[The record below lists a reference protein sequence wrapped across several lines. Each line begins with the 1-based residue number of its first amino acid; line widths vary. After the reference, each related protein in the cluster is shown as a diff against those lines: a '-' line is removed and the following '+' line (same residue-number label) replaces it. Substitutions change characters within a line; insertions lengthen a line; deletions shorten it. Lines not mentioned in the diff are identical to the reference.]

1 MLLRKL
7 SVLGAKI
14 ESTVGTA
21 ATLAAADCTVNAYDF
36 IINPEFDFQERQ
48 GQGGFG
54 RLASIAGA
62 RRGRATFSIDLAYD
76 GSTVPAWADLFLP
89 ACGFVK
95 SSTTFYPKTQVPDTG
110 TDVKTLTIAGFFNG
124 VRRMIYGAVGTARIV
139 LPTGRMGRIEFDF
152 QGVYADEAD
161 VAIPSSINYVNTL
174 PLRVAGG
181 ATAWSSYNLCLESA
195 TIDFGNV
202 VTARECSITEAG
214 IDNFVITDRNI
225 RITGNPESKLIAT
238 QDRYSQFKNMTEA
251 ALSFTIDGP
260 STSTLVITAPK
271 AQLVSKPMGDRNGI
285 MIDQLEWQA
294 NKNVDTADQELSIAF
309 NHAS

>member
-7 SVLGAKI
+7 SVLGAKA

-21 ATLAAADCTVNAYDF
+21 ATLAAADCTVNVYDF

-124 VRRMIYGAVGTARIV
+124 VRRMIYGAAGNARVI

-181 ATAWSSYNLCLESA
+181 ATAWSSYNICLESA
-195 TIDFGNV
+195 TIDLGNV
-202 VTARECSITEAG
+202 VTARECSTTAAG

-225 RITGNPESKLIAT
+225 RITGNPESKLVAT
-238 QDRYSQFKNMTEA
+238 QDRYSQFKDMTEA

>member
-1 MLLRKL
+1 
-7 SVLGAKI
+7 
-14 ESTVGTA
+14 
-21 ATLAAADCTVNAYDF
+21 
-36 IINPEFDFQERQ
+36 
-48 GQGGFG
+48 
-54 RLASIAGA
+54 
-62 RRGRATFSIDLAYD
+62 
-76 GSTVPAWADLFLP
+76 
-89 ACGFVK
+89 
-95 SSTTFYPKTQVPDTG
+95 
-110 TDVKTLTIAGFFNG
+110 
-124 VRRMIYGAVGTARIV
+124 MIYGAAGTARIV

-152 QGVYADEAD
+152 QGVYADESD

-181 ATAWSSYNLCLESA
+181 ATAWSSYDLCLESA
-195 TIDFGNV
+195 TIDLGNV
-202 VTARECSITEAG
+202 VTARECSTTEAG

>member
-36 IINPEFDFQERQ
+36 VINPEFDFQERQ

-124 VRRMIYGAVGTARIV
+124 VRRMIYGAAGTARIV

-152 QGVYADEAD
+152 QGVYADESD

-195 TIDFGNV
+195 TIDLGNV
-202 VTARECSITEAG
+202 VTARECSTTEAG

>member
-7 SVLGAKI
+7 SVLGAKA

-21 ATLAAADCTVNAYDF
+21 DTLAAADCTVNVYDF

-124 VRRMIYGAVGTARIV
+124 VRRMIYGAAGNARVI

-181 ATAWSSYNLCLESA
+181 ATAWSSYNICLESA

-202 VTARECSITEAG
+202 VTPRECSTTAAG

-225 RITGNPESKLIAT
+225 RITGNPESKLVAT
-238 QDRYSQFKNMTEA
+238 QDRYSQFKDMTEA

-271 AQLVSKPMGDRNGI
+271 AQLVAKPMGDRNGI

-294 NKNVDTADQELSIAF
+294 NKNVDASDQELSIAF